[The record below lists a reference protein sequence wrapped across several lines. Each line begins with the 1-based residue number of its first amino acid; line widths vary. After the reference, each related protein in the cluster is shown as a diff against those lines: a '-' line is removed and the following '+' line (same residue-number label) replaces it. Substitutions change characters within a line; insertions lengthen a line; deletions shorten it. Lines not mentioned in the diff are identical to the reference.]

1 MIRDKEQISILTGG
15 IIVVQRVRP
24 ITTQY
29 AWLVFFLKEEE
40 ETATIPHA
48 KLRFT
53 YRQMEI
59 SDTCILWGLARLHT
73 LRGIRVWTWSPG
85 NVLSHHFIIS
95 LTSAQD
101 ENRLSR
107 CDLIFLF
114 FIFAALVLQKNP
126 SSEAQKPKT
135 LWGALGFIVE
145 WK

>member
-1 MIRDKEQISILTGG
+1 MELLWFKGLDPLQLNMRGC
-15 IIVVQRVRP
+15 
-24 ITTQY
+24 
-29 AWLVFFLKEEE
+29 FFLKEEEE

-101 ENRLSR
+101 ENRLAR
-107 CDLIFLF
+107 CDFQFSIFFCSATKESKLRG
-114 FIFAALVLQKNP
+114 AK
-126 SSEAQKPKT
+126 AQD
-135 LWGALGFIVE
+135 ALGCTWIHCWMKIKVVIV
-145 WK
+145 KLKKINK